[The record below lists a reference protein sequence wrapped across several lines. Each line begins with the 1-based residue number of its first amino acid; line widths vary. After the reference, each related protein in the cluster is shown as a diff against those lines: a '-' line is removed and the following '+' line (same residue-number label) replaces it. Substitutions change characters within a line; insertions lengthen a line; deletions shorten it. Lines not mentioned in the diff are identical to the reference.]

1 MFVSKPELN
10 TLQLAKQGNP
20 KAIAT
25 IINKQLEPKG
35 IIAQVDLKDNC
46 LQILI
51 EAVQLPPQHIIVE
64 YFRKSFKNLD
74 ATAIKTIKVY
84 GKRAGE
90 EFFDWH
96 EIFDLVKSPVEELLE
111 MAKFGDKKS
120 ITILINQC
128 LQIQDIIAKVNLKD
142 ACLQVMLEAK
152 ETPNQQLIVP
162 ILTNEFNKLHI
173 EYVNK
178 IIIYGKQINE
188 AFPAW
193 HQEINYDLPK
203 KSSEET
209 VEFLALFSVDDTEFQ
224 NIINFSSS
232 QIENIDSIKLSN
244 YLYYDFLQTK
254 IYEPLLVR
262 LKNEEEENK
271 IHDIVNA
278 FSISTLEEDIKL
290 SMRQLEKQIVKTLE
304 ENFQLNLNINQIQKI
319 FYEIHNNIFPN
330 LSNAIKSMEE
340 AIQEVLNFNF
350 PEETDELKAF
360 FKEGTAGFIN
370 GFLGIAPKEAIVG
383 AIIGNFIIPG
393 FGGVIGGAMGGWFA
407 GNNQQKE
414 QQKKIEVILSKYDKA
429 KNKLEKEFQVL
440 LKFCYEQ
447 VSNLIHNQYKIN
459 IIKYEDFR
467 QSEKFCSQGDTC
479 FKDKNFIEA
488 IDFYNKA
495 IQLNLY
501 HYIAWYNKGY
511 AFFILKQYEESI
523 TAYDETL
530 KINNQYIDALEM
542 KLIVLQ
548 ILEQYEAIIL
558 ICNDALNK
566 GHNTFDILYE
576 KSFALHKLK
585 RYQEAITT
593 YNIAISIYSSHP
605 KIYQILVGQSAS
617 LVWLGN
623 SELALENLKKAVRL
637 NPEQSQI
644 LIKNSPSFDSLR
656 NDERFISLM
665 ESSVGI
671 DYRNLKKILS
681 EQKWRE
687 AEIETAKLLCLAVTN
702 NEKRLNIISE
712 SHTGYTWLSCEH
724 ILNLPSRDL
733 NTINNLWLTYSNRK
747 FGFTVQKEIYQGLGG
762 TKEFNGEIRDKFG
775 MSVGWRIKNQDG
787 NYFWRNSDDCHYYI
801 DTALRGHLPSCLW
814 AGINDG
820 WFGENRRDRLITL
833 FYHLEANNIT
843 GES

>member
-1 MFVSKPELN
+1 MTQPKPSI
-10 TLQLAKQGNP
+10 LQLAKQGNP

-25 IINKQLEPKG
+25 IINRQLEPKG

-51 EAVQLPPQHIIVE
+51 EAIQLPPQHIIVE
-64 YFRKSFKNLD
+64 YFRKSFTNLG
-74 ATAIKTIKVY
+74 ATAIKSIKVY
-84 GKRAGE
+84 GKRPGE
-90 EFFDWH
+90 VFFDWH
-96 EIFDLVKSPVEELLE
+96 ELFDLIESPAQELLE
-111 MAKFGDKKS
+111 MAKSGDNKS

-128 LQIQDIIAKVNLKD
+128 LQNQGIIVKVNLKD
-142 ACLQVMLEAK
+142 ACLWVMLEAK
-152 ETPNQQLIVP
+152 ETPNQQSIVP
-162 ILTNEFNKLHI
+162 ILTNEFDQLNI
-173 EYVNK
+173 EYVKK
-178 IIIYGKQINE
+178 IIIYGKQTNE
-188 AFPAW
+188 EFPVW
-193 HQEINYDLPK
+193 HQEINYDLPTK
-203 KSSEET
+203 NSEKT
-209 VEFLALFSVDDTEFQ
+209 VELLDLFSAYETKFQ
-224 NIINFSSS
+224 NIINVSSS

-262 LKNEEEENK
+262 LKGEEEENK

-290 SMRQLEKQIVKTLE
+290 SMRQLEKQILKTLE
-304 ENFQLNLNINQIQKI
+304 DNFCLNLNINQVQTI
-319 FYEIHNNIFPN
+319 FHEINNNIFFS

-340 AIQEVLNFNF
+340 AIKEVLAFNF
-350 PEETDELKAF
+350 TEETDELKAF

-370 GFLGIAPKEAIVG
+370 GFLGITPKEAIVG
-383 AIIGNFIIPG
+383 AVIGNFIMPG

-414 QQKKIEVILSKYDKA
+414 QQKKMEVILSKYDKA
-429 KNKLEKEFQVL
+429 KNKLDKEFQVL
-440 LKFCYEQ
+440 LQICYEQ
-447 VSNLIHNQYKIN
+447 VSNLIDNQYKIN
-459 IIKYEDFR
+459 LIKYEDFR

-495 IQLNLY
+495 IQLNSY

-511 AFFILKQYEESI
+511 AFLILKEYEESI
-523 TAYDETL
+523 TAYDKTL
-530 KINNQYIDALEM
+530 KINNQYINALEM
-542 KLIVLQ
+542 KLIALR

-558 ICNDALNK
+558 ICDDALNK
-566 GHNTFDILYE
+566 GHNNFDILYE

-585 RYQEAITT
+585 RYQEAIKN

-605 KIYQILVGQSAS
+605 KIYHILVGKSAS
-617 LVWLGN
+617 LVWLGD
-623 SELALENLKKAVRL
+623 SELALENLKEAVRL
-637 NPEQSQI
+637 NPEPSQI
-644 LIKNSPSFDSLR
+644 LITNSPSFDNLR

-671 DYRNLKKILS
+671 DYSNLKRILS
-681 EQKWRE
+681 EKKWRE
-687 AEIETAKLLCLAVTN
+687 ADIETVKLLCLAVTN

-712 SHTGYTWLSCEH
+712 SHTVYTWLNCEH
-724 ILNLPSRDL
+724 IINLPSRDL
-733 NTINNLWLTYSNRK
+733 NTINNFWLTYSNRK
-747 FGFTVQKEIYQGLGG
+747 FGFSVQKEIYQSLGG

-775 MSVGWRIKNQDG
+775 ISVGWRISNKDG

-801 DTALRGHLPSCLW
+801 ETGLRGHLPSCLW
-814 AGINDG
+814 AGINDS

-833 FYHLEANNIT
+833 FYRLEASGIGNI
-843 GES
+843 SKQ